1 MMIYRVKKCMQH
13 LRHFQGIFTVVQKLS
28 SMRHFPPKCDIREP
42 TMPQS
47 SSTDLHWTQKP
58 FQSSSW
64 LPSQSHSSKKKKNS
78 SQKSIFCNAH
88 QYFFETIKKAGGLA
102 SLSIWHHPFS
112 KVLKKHLIYCIIHAR
127 GSINNFVVVAVCNYH
142 AVVDSIVDV
151 ALHRWHKL

>member
-1 MMIYRVKKCMQH
+1 M
-13 LRHFQGIFTVVQKLS
+13 LW
-28 SMRHFPPKCDIREP
+28 
-42 TMPQS
+42 S
-47 SSTDLHWTQKP
+47 SSKTCIGHKNLFNLLHGCQARVTAV
-58 FQSSSW
+58 
-64 LPSQSHSSKKKKNS
+64 KKKKNS

-102 SLSIWHHPFS
+102 SLSIWYHPFS